1 MVDISFPPE
10 IMLQVWEHYGDNFI
24 FIDHHVSSI
33 ESSIQNK
40 VINSQKNPNQCLSDY
55 KKGCRI

>member
-1 MVDISFPPE
+1 M
-10 IMLQVWEHYGDNFI
+10 FI
-24 FIDHHVSSI
+24 YYESGRTTKVRFFF

-40 VINSQKNPNQCLSDY
+40 VINSQKNPKLCLSDY